1 MINQMNGYMR
11 RLYKRVNKMKDYNNL
26 DLQFLTDI
34 EDDLYLEVRNDLE
47 LLTFKLIKES
57 LDLTRY
63 VYVSKTC
70 YIDNVLYSLSLDV
83 KSIKLDLKNNNMVI
97 MAQVEKIK

>member
-1 MINQMNGYMR
+1 MR
-11 RLYKRVNKMKDYNNL
+11 RQQKEVNNMKDL

-57 LDLTRY
+57 KHLTRY
-63 VYVSKTC
+63 AYVSKTC
-70 YIDNVLYSLSLDV
+70 YIDNVLYSLSFDV

-97 MAQVEKIK
+97 MAQVERIK